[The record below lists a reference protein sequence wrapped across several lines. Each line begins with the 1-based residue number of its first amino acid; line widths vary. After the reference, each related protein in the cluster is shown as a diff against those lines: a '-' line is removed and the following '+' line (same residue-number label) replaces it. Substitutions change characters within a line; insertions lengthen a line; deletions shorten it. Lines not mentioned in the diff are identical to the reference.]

1 MKKDLDRFMKENQI
15 DALWV
20 SGPLQHN
27 PDMVYF
33 TGIHHVTG
41 ADLIKKIGQP
51 PILNIISQMEREE
64 GEKSGLETRT
74 LDEKFPLDK
83 YFRENDGDVA
93 KAIAAR
99 LRDVFIDMKLSAG
112 RIAVFGKKPFNQA
125 KSLLDHLE
133 VFLPEVDF
141 TGVFKDSP
149 IELARTTKG
158 KDEID
163 RIRKMGKLTT
173 AVVARTQEYLT
184 TQKVEDSRLVNVD
197 GKPIRIRDVK
207 KNINLW
213 LAESSADN
221 PEETIFAI
229 GRDAGIP
236 HSAGNPDDFL
246 ELGKPIVFDIFPCE
260 AGGGYFYDFTRTW
273 CLGFAPDAV
282 KEIHQQVLTIHHQII
297 KDLQEN
303 TLYRNYQQKTCE
315 MFKELGHPTIA
326 DSYNIQEGYVHSIGH
341 GLGLDVHE
349 NPFSGLTSTERDVLI
364 EGVVFTIEP
373 GLYYPSRGFGVR
385 IEDTICLNAHGKFEV
400 MAEYPYDLVLPMKTN

>member
-1 MKKDLDRFMKENQI
+1 
-15 DALWV
+15 
-20 SGPLQHN
+20 
-27 PDMVYF
+27 
-33 TGIHHVTG
+33 
-41 ADLIKKIGQP
+41 
-51 PILNIISQMEREE
+51 MEREE

-74 LDEKFPLDK
+74 LDENFPLDK

-93 KAIAAR
+93 KAISAR

-163 RIRKMGKLTT
+163 
-173 AVVARTQEYLT
+173 
-184 TQKVEDSRLVNVD
+184 
-197 GKPIRIRDVK
+197 
-207 KNINLW
+207 
-213 LAESSADN
+213 
-221 PEETIFAI
+221 
-229 GRDAGIP
+229 DAGIP
-236 HSAGNPDDFL
+236 HSAGNPDDFF

-400 MAEYPYDLVLPMKTN
+400 MAEYPYDLVLPMKTD